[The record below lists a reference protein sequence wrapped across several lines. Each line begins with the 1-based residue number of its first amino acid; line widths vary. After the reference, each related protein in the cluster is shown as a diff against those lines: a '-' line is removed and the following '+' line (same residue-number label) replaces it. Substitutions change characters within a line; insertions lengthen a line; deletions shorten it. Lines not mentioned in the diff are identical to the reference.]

1 MLFVKDTPQG
11 VQIIN
16 ATAEVLCTVTSGTQP
31 LDTARMLVR
40 TANQQAALKEYLE
53 QMTGWLELLRASTNR
68 DAEYFNTTAAILRD
82 KGTVLVSAMK

>member
-16 ATAEVLCTVTSGTQP
+16 SAADVLCTITSGTQP

-40 TANQQAALKEYLE
+40 AANQRAALKEYLE
-53 QMTGWLELLRASTNR
+53 QTAGWLELLRASTNR
-68 DAEYFNTTAAILRD
+68 DTEYFNTTAGILRE
-82 KGTVLVSAMK
+82 KGTALVSAMK